1 MMLNLSGPMIRPKSG
16 APRHLMVLLH
26 GYGSDGQDLIGLAPL
41 FADLLPEALYVAP
54 NAPQSSDLGAG
65 YQWFPVVYD
74 TELRGF
80 DGIEPVRPIIT
91 TFLDGLWKETGL
103 GPAETFLV
111 GFSQGAMIALD
122 TGLHLGRDLAG
133 ILAFSGGTPLTQTPA
148 LPADAKTPVCLVH
161 GDSDEIVPI
170 AMSRRADKLLREAG
184 RDVTFHVSAG
194 TGHGI
199 APDGIEVARRFVAD
213 HLPQR

>member
-16 APRHLMVLLH
+16 APQYLVVLLH

-54 NAPQSSDLGAG
+54 NAPQSCDLGAG

-80 DGIEPVRPIIT
+80 DGIEPVRPVIMA
-91 TFLDGLWKETGL
+91 FLEGLWEETGL

-122 TGLHLGRDLAG
+122 TGLHLRRDLAG
-133 ILAFSGGTPLTQTPA
+133 ILAFSGGTPLAQTPD
-148 LPADAKTPVCLVH
+148 LRADAKTPVCLIH

-170 AMSRRADKLLREAG
+170 AMSRRADMLLREAG
-184 RDVTFHVSAG
+184 RDVTFHISAG

-213 HLPQR
+213 HMPQR